1 MLSFESD
8 YILGAH
14 EKVLEALIKTNAE
27 VMSGY
32 GNDIHTQNA
41 KNLIKKA
48 IVSFGINILSFLKN
62 YLLQF
67 VF

>member
-14 EKVLEALIKTNAE
+14 EKVLEALIKTNNE

-41 KNLIKKA
+41 KNLKKKRAIPPTPRSISSRAARRQIK
-48 IVSFGINILSFLKN
+48 L
-62 YLLQF
+62 
-67 VF
+67 